1 MPFFEIDFDPP
12 SKTYSIIKYY
22 FEDFFRGGGL
32 TLLKGVPFSKLFSA
46 SDEWDPKNRLFTPP
60 PGAAPPSDNQNGDD
74 YYNDDQYGFDRRIDD
89 RDYDRQR
96 DYYSPPRSN
105 SRM

>member
-1 MPFFEIDFDPP
+1 MSIDPP
-12 SKTYSIIKYY
+12 NIVQFPRNLLVFIWVGK
-22 FEDFFRGGGL
+22 GGL
-32 TLLKGVPFSKLFSA
+32 HFWRVCQFQILA
-46 SDEWDPKNRLFTPP
+46 SDEWDPKNRLYTPP
-60 PGAAPPSDNQNGDD
+60 PGAVPPSDNRNGDD

>member
-1 MPFFEIDFDPP
+1 MVCQFQI
-12 SKTYSIIKYY
+12 
-22 FEDFFRGGGL
+22 L
-32 TLLKGVPFSKLFSA
+32 A
-46 SDEWDPKNRLFTPP
+46 SDEWDPKNRLYTPP
-60 PGAAPPSDNQNGDD
+60 PGAVPPSDNRNGDD